1 MMSCHEG
8 HLQSVDIRS
17 ADMLPPTMQGGDP
30 EREGCSYETGDDAF
44 EEMVRAK

>member
-1 MMSCHEG
+1 MMSYHEG

-17 ADMLPPTMQGGDP
+17 ANILPSTMQGGDP
-30 EREGCSYETGDDAF
+30 ERKSCSYETGNDEF